1 MTPFFLTQVIWNP
14 GQADVKPQNL
24 ALATCAAAVI
34 IVLVD
39 GDAHFLTAGD
49 RLYHWFT
56 VAYVAFY
63 LLLHAGTL
71 KPGTDATATERPVYN
86 VILATLQL
94 VACRLYTAAETPYNL
109 VLTGLIA
116 TRTW

>member
-1 MTPFFLTQVIWNP
+1 M
-14 GQADVKPQNL
+14 KPQNV
-24 ALATCAAAVI
+24 ALAACAAAVI

-49 RLYHWFT
+49 RLYHWFI

-63 LLLHAGTL
+63 LLLHAGSL
-71 KPGTDATATERPVYN
+71 KPSGSDVTATERPVYN

-116 TRTW
+116 TRTWYSPVYDAAMKNMY